1 MMMIDDLG
9 VIFATARLM
18 LLADDD
24 HDDHDH
30 EGKVGKLK
38 YGLKLKGP
46 VTDVYTKIS
55 GLGVLDP
62 TAGAAQTTVLA

>member
-1 MMMIDDLG
+1 M
-9 VIFATARLM
+9 
-18 LLADDD
+18 
-24 HDDHDH
+24 
-30 EGKVGKLK
+30 GKLK